1 MGRLLAVLAAL
12 ALAAACDSTPC
23 EDAVLFS
30 PCPDCGPGEVKGGVA
45 TSGSGAG
52 RAVARPGGGIARVGC
67 ETHLV
72 RHDAAFAVD
81 ADVGL
86 YTRWTPAL
94 QAVTADDLELV
105 VDRVP
110 GESGPADLVAVA
122 TSGTELWRLETSAEK
137 IWLAPAGIAVIA
149 YGSSQE
155 PITFGDFT
163 VQGLFAV
170 GLGAGDG
177 VALWA
182 WSSPQSFA
190 STITAVGG
198 ADGSVVV
205 AGAFEGELSLGGTTA
220 PLNAGAASGYIGA
233 IDATGAG
240 VWSRQLVGPAASDV
254 RWLSVAPDGSIAVT
268 GSYSGGTLDLDTV
281 VLRPEAELSDQFVAV
296 LEADGTPRWGMNL
309 GDGST
314 ERIQAVVATDAGV
327 VVGGWHADDALSF
340 GGDTVAQEFDAY
352 LAKLTDGAVTWLVQ
366 IGGAGNQSVAGLGWN
381 GALHASVVQY
391 ASEGGDAA
399 SLDFRD
405 ATLEGDGAIH
415 IELAP

>member
-1 MGRLLAVLAAL
+1 MARFIAIMAAL
-12 ALAAACDSTPC
+12 AIAACESSPC
-23 EDAVLFS
+23 EDAALFT

-45 TSGSGAG
+45 TNGFGAG
-52 RAVARPGGGIARVGC
+52 RAVVRPAGGIARVGC

-86 YTRWTPAL
+86 YARWTPAL
-94 QAVTADDLELV
+94 QAVTADDLVLV

-122 TSGTELWRLETSAEK
+122 ESGTELWRIPTVAEK
-137 IWLAPAGIAVIA
+137 VWLAPAGVAVIV

-155 PITFGDFT
+155 ATSFGDYT

-177 VALWA
+177 QPLWA
-182 WSSPQSFA
+182 WSAPQSFA
-190 STITAVGG
+190 STITAAG
-198 ADGSVVV
+198 ADDGSVVV
-205 AGAFEGELSLGGTTA
+205 AGSFDGELALGGTTA
-220 PLNAGAASGYIGA
+220 PLNAGAAAGFIGR

-240 VWSRQLVGPAASDV
+240 VWSRQLIGPAASDV
-254 RWLSVAPDGSIAVT
+254 RWISLAPDGSIAVA
-268 GSYSGGTLDLDTV
+268 GSYSGGSLDLDAV
-281 VLRPEAELSDQFVAV
+281 VLSSEAELSDQFVAV
-296 LEADGTPRWGMNL
+296 LEPDGTPRWGMNL
-309 GDGST
+309 GDGTT
-314 ERIQAVVATDAGV
+314 ERIQAIAATDAGV
-327 VVGGWHADDALSF
+327 VVGGWHADAALSF
-340 GGDTVAQEFDAY
+340 GGPTVAQEFDAY
-352 LAKLTDGAVTWLVQ
+352 LARLTDGAVTWLVQ
-366 IGGAGNQSVAGLGWN
+366 IGGAGNQSVAGVGWN

-391 ASEGGDAA
+391 ASESGPEA
-399 SLDFRD
+399 SLDFRA